1 MDLESSSD
9 LLMFL
14 KESCSTFSCCQV
26 HLQTQQGGRKLGVI
40 SQTVHIGEYPLLYQ
54 MRMQTC
60 TVMFNAKLFRLQA
73 FVVIF

>member
-1 MDLESSSD
+1 MNLESSD
-9 LLMFL
+9 LLGVLRRDLFNSL
-14 KESCSTFSCCQV
+14 SCSCYQV

-60 TVMFNAKLFRLQA
+60 NV
-73 FVVIF
+73 